1 MPALKSQMA
10 YGFVQSWQ
18 NISPTIHMEL
28 ADIQKSTAR
37 LCTKEVMCSRDR
49 TRITSATMT
58 VGTIMIVPMVFD
70 IKHQLISFTNQKR
83 MCMLSNLLKR
93 SVLMLQ
99 YYSIER
105 KRAMFWSNSMATNSQ
120 RMKRASKVVTMGRG
134 MWLIF
139 DNWLTVTPSFWESA
153 SNSRFS
159 FSV

>member
-1 MPALKSQMA
+1 
-10 YGFVQSWQ
+10 
-18 NISPTIHMEL
+18 MEL
-28 ADIQKSTAR
+28 AEIQNSTAR
-37 LCTKEVMCSRDR
+37 LCTKDVMCSRER
-49 TRITSATMT
+49 TRMTSATTT
-58 VGTIMIVPMVFD
+58 VGSIMIVPMVFD
-70 IKHQLISFTNQKR
+70 IKHQLISLISQKR

-120 RMKRASKVVTMGRG
+120 RMKRASKVVTIGRG

-139 DNWLTVTPSFWESA
+139 DSWLTVNPSFCESA